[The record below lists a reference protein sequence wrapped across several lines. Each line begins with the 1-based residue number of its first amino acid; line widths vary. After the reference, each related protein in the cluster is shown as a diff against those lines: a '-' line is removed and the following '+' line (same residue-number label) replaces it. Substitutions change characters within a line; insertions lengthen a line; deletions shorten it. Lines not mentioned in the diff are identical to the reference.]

1 MTEKQ
6 YPSRFVDG
14 KGTMYIY
21 YEKGTDGGCKN
32 QDVKCDECASWS
44 DYFLE
49 CMNRECWDD

>member
-1 MTEKQ
+1 MTVKQ
-6 YPSRFVDG
+6 YPSRFVNG

-21 YEKGTDGGCKN
+21 YEKGTGGGCKN

-49 CMNRECWDD
+49 CMNKECWDD